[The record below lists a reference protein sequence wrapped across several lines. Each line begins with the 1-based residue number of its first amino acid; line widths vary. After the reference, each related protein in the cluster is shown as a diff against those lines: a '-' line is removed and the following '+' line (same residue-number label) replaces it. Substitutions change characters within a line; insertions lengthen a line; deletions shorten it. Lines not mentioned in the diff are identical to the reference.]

1 MNYNYLQQGGL
12 TSIPAR
18 PVFRGQ
24 QHQLGYLTPNQSE
37 LLRRQGGGVTPSG
50 GQYKG
55 PGGLNTFF
63 RYFMTPELKEKKRQH
78 EESRLPAWNKMLP
91 QERLSF
97 LEESLN
103 SSEIKET
110 DLSEMPES
118 FMNWNQSEDNPSY
131 RWLQYTNNPTR
142 QPPLSKLD
150 EYIAPSISPVTPR
163 GFTSPS
169 FPSVGRDPFSIE
181 PSPTSLPSTPSVG
194 RDPFSIEPS
203 PTSLPSTP
211 SVGRDPF
218 STEPPTISHDPMMPI
233 ERLPSGYPTPATT
246 PIPPTSTPT
255 VATNPLF
262 PITPPAAPAAEP
274 VTPEAPLTLGSGTV
288 LGSPESAGQFNFQGK
303 SFHIHPAQH
312 GGGIQSLPIRPVL
325 SGQQHELSYI
335 TPEEAQ
341 LLRQYGGGVTPDGG
355 QYRGPGGISAYVDAG
370 SGTGH
375 GGPAAGPGSEGGST
389 AAGGVGDPSGP
400 GPGQSGVVGQSVFG
414 MTPGHYAPYGGVHG
428 DVPGTESFGEGAFSV
443 DKGNKAAL
451 AVVLSLDDR
460 KHINPESLAA
470 ILGDPKGFLSGS
482 VGSDGEA
489 FTGSMHDKVR
499 SALDAGLVDISTH
512 GDMDSTFGHVTAITP
527 GQAAT
532 GIAVPAQ
539 DRTNVG
545 VVGSM
550 MSKAVHGL
558 TDILGLV
565 APPIATFSKVMGLA
579 QMLGLAKDQDTFGD
593 LGLMGLFGDIIG
605 DITVG
610 DDGETIGDALS
621 DVFDPITSLTDE
633 FGNIVGDAVNTV
645 YEGITGLA
653 DESGLSSL
661 YSSIDLGSFDGGTST
676 DPGKGGGPGVQV
688 YYPTTPD
695 LIELAKENKEEEEEK
710 KEEEEELA
718 RLLNER
724 TMEEIRNRYVGNLD
738 DESEILDELTL
749 EEIRNRYVGNLDDE
763 PEITELAGGGYLP
776 RLPEKVTYHSGAGGE
791 EAGGGTSGTTFVRP
805 WDKWNFINAMDLPQ
819 SVSTYGAVPKGANFG
834 RPVYRDKMFNEALK
848 KHTEILNEKYDFS
861 PEEKHLK
868 VWSPSDSYQDD
879 PFYVSPTFQTY
890 PNKKEDKDKEE
901 KLARLLV
908 EQQLA
913 PNEVITVQGGGG
925 IQDLINKQH
934 EEYSVGNQNN
944 IPSFNKA
951 TPHPD
956 LMNGS
961 DGYISNILKG
971 HTVPMGMTN
980 VQQMQKPIEAFP
992 TGGQMN
998 TTNTQYADYS
1008 KPQSFYAMPNM
1019 NRVT

>member
-37 LLRRQGGGVTPSG
+37 LLRRQGGGVTPFG

-63 RYFMTPELKEKKRQH
+63 SPLAPTPE
-78 EESRLPAWNKMLP
+78 
-91 QERLSF
+91 
-97 LEESLN
+97 
-103 SSEIKET
+103 
-110 DLSEMPES
+110 DG
-118 FMNWNQSEDNPSY
+118 
-131 RWLQYTNNPTR
+131 
-142 QPPLSKLD
+142 QPPGPVNGLGGTTHRRWWSCFVAGAEILLDNHMVKKVEEVEKGDRVHGIDEQINTVKSLISTITGGRRLISINNGNYFTTEDHPFMVANGSWKSCNGKMSQEKYPELNVDQLQIGDKIKGHLNKKTEVESINFKEVSSDTPLYNFELDNDHTYIVNNYVMHNKL
-150 EYIAPSISPVTPR
+150 
-163 GFTSPS
+163 FTEEGWERSEEERR
-169 FPSVGRDPFSIE
+169 VRRDPFYTES
-181 PSPTSLPSTPSVG
+181 SS
-194 RDPFSIEPS
+194 
-203 PTSLPSTP
+203 TSLPSTP

-218 STEPPTISHDPMMPI
+218 STEPSPTSLPSTPSVERDPFSKEPSAIPEESFFNTILNNFLTGEKNRWILQYPNYPTTPISTGFSPDVLPSLPPAPTESHPTKNGDLSYFPTTPVFPS
-233 ERLPSGYPTPATT
+233 LPSGYGYPSTTPTPATT

-262 PITPPAAPAAEP
+262 PITPPSTPAAET

-325 SGQQHELSYI
+325 AGQQHELSYI

-355 QYRGPGGISAYVDAG
+355 QYRGPGGVPAFLGHSGPSTSNSGGTNVSTPVG

-375 GGPAAGPGSEGGST
+375 GGPAAGPGSEAGST
-389 AAGGVGDPSGP
+389 APGGVGDPSGP
-400 GPGQSGVVGQSVFG
+400 GPGHSPFS
-414 MTPGHYAPYGGVHG
+414 PGFRSAYKSDEAR
-428 DVPGTESFGEGAFSV
+428 
-443 DKGNKAAL
+443 KKAETIKARL
-451 AVVLSLDDR
+451 AIQQLTLNNEDGRINPDSYQAMLDD
-460 KHINPESLAA
+460 PLAA
-470 ILGDPKGFLSGS
+470 FEPSFFSREGLF
-482 VGSDGEA
+482 
-489 FTGSMHDKVR
+489 
-499 SALDAGLVDISTH
+499 GLVENALSHGLTDVTTH

-527 GQAAT
+527 GQAES
-532 GIAVPAQ
+532 GIAVPAH

-545 VVGSM
+545 DAYSGFGR
-550 MSKAVHGL
+550 AILGL
-558 TDILGLV
+558 TDILGMV
-565 APPIATFSKVMGLA
+565 APPIGL
-579 QMLGLAKDQDTFGD
+579 LGNVLSLGRMAGLVDLPSLGD
-593 LGLMGLFGDIIG
+593 LGLMSLIGDTIG
-605 DITVG
+605 DISTG

-621 DVFDPITSLTDE
+621 DVFAPITSLTDE

-695 LIELAKENKEEEEEK
+695 LIKLAKENEEK
-710 KEEEEELA
+710 EKKEELA
-718 RLLNER
+718 RLLDEQEPGSP
-724 TMEEIRNRYVGNLD
+724 EEKKLLTIEDIRNRYVGVPGD
-738 DESEILDELTL
+738 
-749 EEIRNRYVGNLDDE
+749 
-763 PEITELAGGGYLP
+763 IT
-776 RLPEKVTYHSGAGGE
+776 
-791 EAGGGTSGTTFVRP
+791 
-805 WDKWNFINAMDLPQ
+805 N
-819 SVSTYGAVPKGANFG
+819 
-834 RPVYRDKMFNEALK
+834 
-848 KHTEILNEKYDFS
+848 
-861 PEEKHLK
+861 
-868 VWSPSDSYQDD
+868 
-879 PFYVSPTFQTY
+879 
-890 PNKKEDKDKEE
+890 
-901 KLARLLV
+901 
-908 EQQLA
+908 
-913 PNEVITVQGGGG
+913 NEVITVQGGGG